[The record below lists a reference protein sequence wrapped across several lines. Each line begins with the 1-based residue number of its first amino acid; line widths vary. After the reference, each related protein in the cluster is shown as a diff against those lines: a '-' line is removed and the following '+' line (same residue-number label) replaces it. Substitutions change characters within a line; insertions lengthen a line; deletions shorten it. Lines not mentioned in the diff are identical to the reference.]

1 MAAVTVCSDFGNWEN
16 NVCNC
21 FHCFPIYLPW
31 SDGTRCH
38 DLSFLNKFSSVTAV
52 QSLSHV
58 QLCDPMDCSMP
69 GFLSLTISWSLPK
82 FMSIKSMMPSN
93 HLILC
98 HPLVFLPSIS
108 PSIRVFYKDII
119 VIIATIVTSHG
130 LLNFLSSVSQC
141 VQRLHTSK
149 LTTCLLLNQVLGT
162 LLQKT
167 ESESLKVNPRNLKI
181 NKLSLDIS
189 KSWLLTVAGQEAS

>member
-1 MAAVTVCSDFGNWEN
+1 MRMALGY
-16 NVCNC
+16 
-21 FHCFPIYLPW
+21 CFPSVIKFLI
-31 SDGTRCH
+31 
-38 DLSFLNKFSSVTAV
+38 DLKNTECKPECWCSVIK
-52 QSLSHV
+52 
-58 QLCDPMDCSMP
+58 LCLTFCNPMDCSMP

-119 VIIATIVTSHG
+119 VIIATIVTSHR

-189 KSWLLTVAGQEAS
+189 KS